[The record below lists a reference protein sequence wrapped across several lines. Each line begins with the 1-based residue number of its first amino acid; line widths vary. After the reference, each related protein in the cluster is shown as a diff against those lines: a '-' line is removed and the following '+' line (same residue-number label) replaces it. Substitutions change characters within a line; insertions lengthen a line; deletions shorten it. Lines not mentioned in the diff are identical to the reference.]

1 MNLQFEFLLFVD
13 ISNIFKEKKQKAINL
28 AQIYDNLNHPNL
40 LNLTQKHILL
50 DSQLSDTSLILFQ
63 MEAPDHI

>member
-13 ISNIFKEKKQKAINL
+13 ISNLFKEKKQKAIQL

-40 LNLTQKHILL
+40 LNLTQKQILL
-50 DSQLSDTSLILFQ
+50 DSGNADTSLILFQ
-63 MEAPDHI
+63 LEAPDHI

>member
-13 ISNIFKEKKQKAINL
+13 ISNVFKEKKQKAIHL